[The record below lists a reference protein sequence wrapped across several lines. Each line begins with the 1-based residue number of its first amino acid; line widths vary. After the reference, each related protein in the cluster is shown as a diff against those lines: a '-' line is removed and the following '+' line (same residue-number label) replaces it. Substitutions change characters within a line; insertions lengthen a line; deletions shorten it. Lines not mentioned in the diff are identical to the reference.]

1 MKYKALILCGLLW
14 ITSLQSEAQ
23 IQHQHIH
30 KDHLHTVTCKVFDA
44 KTKQALP
51 QATVQLLNQKT
62 GTVTNNDGH
71 SELHFHQNCECT
83 CHLKV
88 SFVGYKP
95 FITEFPIFQDTT
107 FSIYLE
113 EDSELLSSVEIA
125 DKANL
130 SEINSLTISKVGV
143 DKMEAHKGE
152 SITNSLEEIAGVN
165 SLRSGSAHIAKPVIH
180 GLYGN
185 RILMQYNG
193 VRLEGQ
199 QWGNEHAP
207 ELDAFLAEEMAVVK
221 GAGSVRYG
229 SDAMGGVVLINPA
242 KLPVSGGLGGKVNLV
257 GASNGRTLSG
267 ALMLEGG
274 FGNAEKVKGWGW
286 RAQTSAKHG
295 GDSHTP
301 NYQLTNTGV
310 RELNYSF
317 SVGKQGRDWGFETFY
332 SHFDTELGVLGA
344 SGTVGSLDDLKFAF
358 SEQVPQGTKDFSYD
372 ITNPRQEASH
382 DLLKAK
388 VFFERDF
395 GTLSFQYALQ
405 TNKRKEF
412 DVRRGAL
419 NEIPSMDL
427 EIQTQ
432 TFDVDLVHELG
443 RNWSGNVGG
452 NIMYQDNRNIFGTQR
467 SHFIPNYTSPSA
479 GFYLIERWKKNNLQ
493 LEGGLRY
500 DFRSY
505 SIKGWHA
512 VLDFYNDE
520 FSMQSLTASFGAI
533 YQLNEKSTISTNLG
547 TAWRPP
553 HVSELYS
560 FGKHQSN
567 GSNEYGLLWSGV
579 RSITNLELG
588 NYAESEIDNE
598 QSLKWVGTYKFA
610 TEKTFVELTAY
621 ANWIHNYIYL
631 RPESIDFNS
640 RTGILPLFS
649 YAQGNALFQG
659 IDFQLQQKLNESF
672 SLQGQGSYLRAIN
685 TDNKESELPLI
696 PANRIATGL
705 RYETEEVGELKNIFG
720 SINFSRVFEQTHAP
734 RTLSIEEIQSLKSQ
748 DLQPFEQDNRNFD
761 FMDAPESYS
770 LIDLET
776 GFSANFDESELK
788 FRLGVRNLLNTTYRS
803 YTNRLRY
810 FADDLGRNFTASLQF
825 EF

>member
-1 MKYKALILCGLLW
+1 MFYKALILCGLCWAILF
-14 ITSLQSEAQ
+14 SAQAQ
-23 IQHQHIH
+23 IQHKHIH
-30 KDHLHTVTCKVFDA
+30 KDHVHTVTCKVFDA
-44 KTKQALP
+44 KTKQVLP

-83 CHLKV
+83 CRLKV
-88 SFVGYKP
+88 SFVGYKS

-113 EDSELLSSVEIA
+113 EDSELLGSVEIA
-125 DKANL
+125 DKGNL
-130 SEINSLTISKVGV
+130 SEINSLTISKVDV
-143 DKMEAHKGE
+143 AKMDAHKGE

-185 RILMQYNG
+185 RILVQYNG
-193 VRLEGQ
+193 VRMEGQ

-207 ELDAFLAEEMAVVK
+207 ELDAFLAEELAVVK

-229 SDAMGGVVLINPA
+229 SDAMGGVVLVNPA
-242 KLPVSGGLGGKVNLV
+242 KLPVSGGLGGKINLV

-267 ALMLEGG
+267 AIMLEGG
-274 FGNAEKVKGWGW
+274 LGNSEKWKGWGW

-295 GDSHTP
+295 GDLHAP

-317 SVGKQGRDWGFETFY
+317 SIGKQAENWGFETFY
-332 SHFDTELGVLGA
+332 SHFNTDLGVLKATG
-344 SGTVGSLDDLKFAF
+344 SIGSLDDLKSAF
-358 SEQVPQGTKDFSYD
+358 GSETPQGTEDFSD
-372 ITNPRQEASH
+372 EISNPRQEATH
-382 DLLKAK
+382 NLLKAK

-405 TNKRKEF
+405 NNKRKEF

-419 NEIPSMDL
+419 NEIPSMNL

-432 TFDVDLVHELG
+432 TFDMDLTHEIG
-443 RNWSGNVGG
+443 KNWSGNIGG
-452 NIMYQDNRNIFGTQR
+452 SIMYQQNRNISGTQR
-467 SHFIPNYTSPSA
+467 SNFIPNFTSPSV
-479 GFYLIERWKKNNLQ
+479 GFYLIERWKENSLQ

-500 DFRSY
+500 DFRNY
-505 SIKGWHA
+505 SIKGWHR
-512 VLDFYNDE
+512 VLDFYEDE

-533 YQLNEKSTISTNLG
+533 YQIDEKNTISTNIG

-567 GSNEYGLLWSGV
+567 GSNEYGLLWNRTNSTQLGKYGESGV
-579 RSITNLELG
+579 E
-588 NYAESEIDNE
+588 NE
-598 QSLKWVGTYKFA
+598 QSLKWVGTYNFA
-610 TEKTFVELTAY
+610 SEKTFVELTAY
-621 ANWIHNYIYL
+621 SNWIKNYIYL
-631 RPESIDFNS
+631 RPEGIDFNS
-640 RTGILPLFS
+640 RTGILPLFG
-649 YAQGNALFQG
+649 YTQGNALFQG
-659 IDFQLQQKLNESF
+659 IDIQLQQKLNANF
-672 SLQGQGSYLRAIN
+672 TWQAQGSYLRAIN

-696 PANRIATGL
+696 PANRIATSL
-705 RYETEEVGELKNIFG
+705 RYETAQIGKFKSLFG
-720 SINFSRVFEQTHAP
+720 SVTLSHNFQQSNAP
-734 RTLSIEEIQSLKSQ
+734 RVISIEELEGLRSQ
-748 DLQPFEQDNRNFD
+748 ELQPFELDNRNFD
-761 FMDAPESYS
+761 FIGAPESYS
-770 LIDLET
+770 LVDLET
-776 GFSANFDESELK
+776 GFSTNFNESELK
-788 FRLGVRNLLNTTYRS
+788 FRVGVRNLLNTTYRS

-810 FADDLGRNFTASLQF
+810 FADDLGRNFTMSLQYIF
-825 EF
+825 

>member
-1 MKYKALILCGLLW
+1 MKYKALILCGLCW
-14 ITSLQSEAQ
+14 ATSFSALAQ

-30 KDHLHTVTCKVFDA
+30 KDHVHTVTCKVFDA

-62 GTVTNNDGH
+62 GTVTDNEGH
-71 SELHFHQNCECT
+71 SELHFHENCECT

-88 SFVGYKP
+88 SFVGYKS

-113 EDSELLSSVEIA
+113 EDSELLGSVEIA
-125 DKANL
+125 EKGNL

-143 DKMEAHKGE
+143 EKMEAHKGE

-185 RILMQYNG
+185 RILVQYNG
-193 VRLEGQ
+193 VRMEGQ
-199 QWGNEHAP
+199 QWGIEHAP

-242 KLPVSGGLGGKVNLV
+242 KLPVSGGLGGKMNLV

-274 FGNAEKVKGWGW
+274 FKNTEKWQGWGW
-286 RAQTSAKHG
+286 RAQASAKRG
-295 GDSHTP
+295 GDLHTP
-301 NYQLTNTGV
+301 DYQLTNTGV

-317 SVGKQGRDWGFETFY
+317 SIGKQAKNWGFETFY
-332 SHFDTELGVLGA
+332 SHFDTELGVLRAVG
-344 SGTVGSLDDLKFAF
+344 SVGSLEDLKFAF
-358 SEQVPQGTKDFSYD
+358 NNEIPQSTTDFSYK
-372 ITNPRQEASH
+372 ISNPRQESTH
-382 DLLKAK
+382 DLLKTK

-395 GTLSFQYALQ
+395 GTLSLQYAFQ
-405 TNKRKEF
+405 NNKRTEF

-419 NEIPSMDL
+419 NEIPSMNL
-427 EIQTQ
+427 EIQTH
-432 TFDVDLVHELG
+432 TFDADLSHNLG
-443 RNWSGNVGG
+443 KNWSGNVGG
-452 NIMYQDNRNIFGTQR
+452 NVMYQNNKNIYGTQR
-467 SHFIPNYTSPSA
+467 SNFIPNFTSPSV
-479 GFYLIERWKKNNLQ
+479 GFYLIERWKRNNLQ

-505 SIKGWHA
+505 SIKGWHL
-512 VLDFYNDE
+512 VLDNYEDE

-533 YQLNEKSTISTNLG
+533 YQLNEKQSISTNIG

-553 HVSELYS
+553 HVAELYS

-567 GSNEYGLLWSGV
+567 GSNEYGLLWKQINSTELNKYDESG
-579 RSITNLELG
+579 IE
-588 NYAESEIDNE
+588 NE
-598 QSLKWVGTYKFA
+598 QSLKWVGTYNFA
-610 TEKTFVELTAY
+610 SENTFVEVTAY
-621 ANWIHNYIYL
+621 ANWIRNYIYL
-631 RPESIDFNS
+631 RPEGVDFESI
-640 RTGILPLFS
+640 TGILPLFA
-649 YAQGNALFQG
+649 YTQGNALFQG
-659 IDFQLQQKLNESF
+659 IDLQLQQKLNANF
-672 SLQGQGSYLRAIN
+672 TWQAQGSYLRAIN

-696 PANRIATGL
+696 PANRIATSL
-705 RYETEEVGELKNIFG
+705 RYEKEQVGKLQNIFG
-720 SINFSRVFEQTHAP
+720 SITFSHNFQQSNAP
-734 RTLSIEEIQSLKSQ
+734 RIVSIEELKGLRDQ
-748 DLQPFEQDNRNFD
+748 ELQPFEQDNRNFD
-761 FMDAPESYS
+761 FIGAPEAYS
-770 LIDLET
+770 LVDLET
-776 GFSANFDESELK
+776 GFSTNFNESELK
-788 FRLGVRNLLNTTYRS
+788 FRFGVRNLLNTTYRS

-810 FADDLGRNFTASLQF
+810 FADDLGRNFTLSLQY